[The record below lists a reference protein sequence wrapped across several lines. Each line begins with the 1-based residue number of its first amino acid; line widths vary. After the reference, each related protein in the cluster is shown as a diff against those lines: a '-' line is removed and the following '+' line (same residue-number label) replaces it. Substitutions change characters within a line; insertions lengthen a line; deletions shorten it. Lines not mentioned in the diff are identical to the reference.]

1 MQVTEAEASGL
12 KRAFQVVVPA
22 ADLAGKQDARIAE
35 LAKTL
40 RLPGFR
46 PGKVPL
52 AIVRQRYGKAVL
64 GEVLEG
70 TVGEVAQQVVTD
82 RGLRPAQRPEIK
94 DFKFED
100 GQDLAF
106 TVALEVLPE
115 ITLPDL
121 KAISIEKLT
130 ADPDDA
136 AVSRA
141 LDQLASRNRSVVA
154 ADPRPA
160 EKGDIVVVDF
170 EGRIDGV
177 PFDGGKA
184 DDAEIELGQGRFI
197 PGFEDQLVGIEPGQT
212 RAIAV
217 TFPADYGAK
226 DLAGK
231 AAEFS
236 VAAKALKRPVLP
248 AIDDAFAKT
257 LGMENLAAL
266 TDAVKKQIGREYD
279 QVARMRTKRLLL
291 DQLAATA
298 DFAAPEGMVDA
309 EFNGIW
315 QRIEADLKEGRLDDD
330 DKGKDEATL
339 KADYRAIA
347 ERRVKLGLLLA
358 EIGRANTISVAEN
371 ELKRAMQ
378 AQAMRFPGQEKQVF
392 DYFAKN
398 PQALEGL
405 RAPIFEEKVVDF
417 ILELASVTERKVAP
431 EELSADPADP
441 PAGAAP
447 ADPPAPAAPA

>member
-22 ADLAGKQDARIAE
+22 ADVAGKQDARIAE

-46 PGKVPL
+46 PGKVPV

-70 TVGEVAQQVVTD
+70 TVGEVAQKVVTD
-82 RGLRPAQRPEIK
+82 RGLRPAQQPEIK

-115 ITLPDL
+115 IAVPDL
-121 KAISIEKLT
+121 KAITLEKLT
-130 ADPDDA
+130 AEPDEA
-136 AVSRA
+136 TVAKA
-141 LDQLASRNRSVVA
+141 LDQLASRNRSVVP

-160 EKGDIVVVDF
+160 ETGDIVVIDF
-170 EGRIDGV
+170 EGRIDGEK
-177 PFDGGKA
+177 FDGGSA
-184 DDAEIELGQGRFI
+184 TDAEIEIGQGRFI

-212 RAIAV
+212 RTISV
-217 TFPADYGAK
+217 TFPGDYGAAH
-226 DLAGK
+226 LAGK

-236 VAAKALKRPVLP
+236 VTAKALKRAVLP
-248 AIDDAFAKT
+248 TIDDSFAKT
-257 LGMENLAAL
+257 LGLENLAAL
-266 TDAVKKQIGREYD
+266 TDAVKKQVGREYD
-279 QVARMRTKRLLL
+279 QLARMRIKRLLL
-291 DQLAATA
+291 DQLAGQAA
-298 DFAAPEGMVDA
+298 FEAPEGMVDA
-309 EFNGIW
+309 EFQGIW
-315 QRIEADLKEGRLDDD
+315 QRVEADMKEGRLDDD

-358 EIGRANTISVAEN
+358 EIGRVNNISVAEN

-378 AQAMRFPGQEKQVF
+378 AEAMRFPGQEKQVF
-392 DYFAKN
+392 EFFAKN
-398 PQALEGL
+398 PRAVEGL

-417 ILELASVTERKVAP
+417 ILELASVTERKVP
-431 EELSADPADP
+431 LEELAADP
-441 PAGAAP
+441 PAATAS
-447 ADPPAPAAPA
+447 

>member
-22 ADLAGKQDARIAE
+22 ADLAGRQDARIAE
-35 LAKTL
+35 LARTMQ
-40 RLPGFR
+40 LPGFR
-46 PGKVPL
+46 PGKVPVAL
-52 AIVRQRYGKAVL
+52 VRQRYGKAVL

-70 TVGEVAQQVVTD
+70 TVGEVARKVVAD
-82 RGLRPAQRPEIK
+82 RGLRPAQQPEIK

-115 ITLPDL
+115 ITIPSL
-121 KAISIEKLT
+121 KALSLEKLVAEPDT
-130 ADPDDA
+130 ASVA
-136 AVSRA
+136 KA
-141 LDQLASRNRSVVA
+141 LDQLAQRNRSAV
-154 ADPRPA
+154 DQEPRPA
-160 EKGDIVVVDF
+160 ASGDIVVVDF
-170 EGRIDGV
+170 EGTIDGA
-177 PFDGGKA
+177 PFEGGKA
-184 DDAEIELGQGRFI
+184 EAAEIELGAGRFI
-197 PGFEDQLVGIEPGQT
+197 PGFEDQLLGIEPGQART
-212 RAIAV
+212 VAV
-217 TFPADYGAK
+217 TFPADYGVPQ
-226 DLAGK
+226 LAGK
-231 AAEFS
+231 AAEFA
-236 VAAKALKRPVLP
+236 VTAKALKKPVLP
-248 AIDDAFAKT
+248 AIDDGFAKT
-257 LGMENLAAL
+257 LGLEDLAAL
-266 TDAVKKQIGREYD
+266 TEAVKKQIGREYD
-279 QVARMRTKRLLL
+279 GLSRMRIKRQLL
-291 DQLAATA
+291 DQLATQT

-309 EFNGIW
+309 EFKGIW
-315 QRIEADLKEGRLDDD
+315 DRVEADMKEGRLDED

-358 EIGRANTISVAEN
+358 EIGRVNNISVTEA

-417 ILELASVTERKVAP
+417 ILELASVNERKVTP
-431 EELSADPADP
+431 EEL
-441 PAGAAP
+441 AAEP
-447 ADPPAPAAPA
+447 EPAAA